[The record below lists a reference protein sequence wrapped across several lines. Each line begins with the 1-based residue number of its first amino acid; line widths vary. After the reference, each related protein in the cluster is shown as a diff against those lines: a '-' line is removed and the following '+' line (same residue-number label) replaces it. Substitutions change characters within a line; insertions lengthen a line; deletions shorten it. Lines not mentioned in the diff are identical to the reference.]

1 MKRLTILCLS
11 LALVAGCTTRR
22 VTRGPATLIA
32 PTLAVERFLHASNV
46 RDLEE
51 MSRLFGT
58 YDGPIGDTG
67 SAFGCFWKKIGS
79 AFGGRSCTKWTEVEL
94 RMDLISNILQHED
107 YQAVS
112 ERMVAGVK
120 HASNRVGV
128 DMSFAGGNTIRD
140 VGFTVVQAS
149 AGRWLVTVIELEKI
163 TGG

>member
-1 MKRLTILCLS
+1 M
-11 LALVAGCTTRR
+11 A
-22 VTRGPATLIA
+22 IA
-32 PTLAVERFLHASNV
+32 PTLTVERFLQASNV

-79 AFGGRSCTKWTEVEL
+79 AFGGSSCTKWTEVEL
-94 RMDLISNILQHED
+94 RMDLISDVLQHQD

-112 ERMVAGVK
+112 ERMVSGAERP
-120 HASNRVGV
+120 ANRVGV
-128 DMSFAGGNTIRD
+128 DMALPGGSTVRD

-149 AGRWLVTVIELEKI
+149 AGRWLINLIELEKI
-163 TGG
+163 TGGPGLEH